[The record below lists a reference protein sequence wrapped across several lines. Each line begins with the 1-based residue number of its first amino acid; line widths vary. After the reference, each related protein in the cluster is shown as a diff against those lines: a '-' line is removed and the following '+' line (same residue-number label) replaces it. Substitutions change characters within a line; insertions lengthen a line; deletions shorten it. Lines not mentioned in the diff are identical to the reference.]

1 MASGYHKVIF
11 VEKDGTLD
19 PWVHND
25 QWTTNEIADQSTD
38 KDRFAIQ
45 RIGDRWEVYDLKT
58 LRTLM
63 GSNVYTIG
71 LPIFTHEDEDAAIT
85 YAVLMAGRE

>member
-1 MASGYHKVIF
+1 MPSGYYKLIF
-11 VEKDGTLD
+11 VSKTGELD
-19 PWVHND
+19 TATFDRQP
-25 QWTTNEIADQSTD
+25 TTNDIEFHAAETE
-38 KDRFAIQ
+38 RFAIQ